1 MNRSVTTI
9 AAAEPN
15 TQTAQ
20 RRATFTQLILQ
31 HEGDLARSARR
42 LCSGDEDR
50 AQDFVQDTLVRAYR
64 ACLSGRFREDAD
76 PRAWLLRIVT
86 NLYINDYRRRRRW
99 EAGDGLDSPTARH
112 RMDEA
117 ARRAM
122 PYEDPAALLMAA
134 TFDEDLSRAL
144 ASLPEKLRLCT
155 VLVDLEGLDYA
166 QAAASLGIP
175 IGTVRSR
182 LSRARQFLR
191 PLLWDYAQ
199 ERRRVRA

>member
-1 MNRSVTTI
+1 M
-9 AAAEPN
+9 
-15 TQTAQ
+15 
-20 RRATFTQLILQ
+20 
-31 HEGDLARSARR
+31 
-42 LCSGDEDR
+42 EDR

-64 ACLSGRFREDAD
+64 ACLNGRFREDAD

-99 EAGDGLDSPTARH
+99 ETGSGLESQAVQQ
-112 RMDEA
+112 RMNEA

-122 PYEDPAALLMAA
+122 PSEDPAALLMAA
-134 TFDEDLSRAL
+134 TFDEDLSQAL

-166 QAAASLGIP
+166 QVARSLGIP

-182 LSRARQFLR
+182 LSRACQSLR

-199 ERRRVRA
+199 ERRRVQA